1 MLNIEELIRK
11 IKEDP
16 SLLHSVREKYKSD
29 KWINNILLNTYEYK
43 TKPTIITSMPIDVFL
58 PLVAYCNANCLFC
71 KYCNDY
77 KYYLPVENLYFFKDI
92 IKFVKNFGFNCY
104 GEPLLHPDFDSIA
117 YEIKKLL
124 DPRATTYLVTNG
136 ILLQKRM
143 DSVKKYCDSI
153 NISLNAAT
161 PETHSK
167 LMRVNKNYFYN
178 IIEAIKELVFY
189 KKKYKSNFMIQISFC
204 VTSLNFEEIPK
215 FIKLCNKLQVDRIC
229 LYPLNLATIRELK
242 TSKRT
247 DYDTYK
253 ELSLINVS
261 NKNIFESV
269 LKAIKESNTEV
280 VYSIKGWQESSIVEE
295 IKIKNFELNKYYC
308 SYLYQ
313 RMLIDV
319 DSQYNFFARLCCFLE
334 SPKIGFRNY
343 LKESDIYNILNHKE
357 IVAWREKFI
366 YNPPDICKKCLYLN
380 KNLYT

>member
-1 MLNIEELIRK
+1 MDIEKLIK
-11 IKEDP
+11 QIESDPLYFHHIKD
-16 SLLHSVREKYKSD
+16 RYKDD
-29 KWINNILLNTYEYK
+29 KWLYNILLNTYEYK

-58 PLVAYCNANCLFC
+58 PLVAYCNAHCLFC

-104 GEPLLHPDFDSIA
+104 GEPLLHPDFDSIT

-161 PETHSK
+161 PETHAK
-167 LMRVNKNYFYN
+167 LMRVNKSYFYN

-189 KKKYKSNFMIQISFC
+189 KNKYKSNFMIQISFC
-204 VTSLNFEEIPK
+204 VTTLNFEEIPE

-229 LYPLNLATIRELK
+229 LYPLNLATIRELEI
-242 TSKRT
+242 SKKT
-247 DYDTYK
+247 DYNTYK
-253 ELSLINVS
+253 KLSLINVS
-261 NKNIFESV
+261 DKNIFESV
-269 LKAIKESNTEV
+269 IKAIKESNTEV

-295 IKIKNFELNKYYC
+295 IKIKNFELKKYYC

-319 DSQYNFFARLCCFLE
+319 DLENNFFSRLCCFLE

-343 LKESDIYNILNHKE
+343 LKEGDIRNILNHKE
-357 IVAWREKFI
+357 IVTWREKFI

-380 KNLYT
+380 KNLYS